1 MRQGRSQIGNEN
13 HWDPVQF
20 PQMLQCV
27 ARNNLSP
34 KSTPDLLS
42 KRQGAS
48 MHPSN
53 ACLTAIL
60 PLTIGLSAG
69 LADDWPQWRGADRD
83 GVWRETGLVDRFEF
97 EQIEIRWRQPIGPG
111 YSGPTV
117 ADGRV
122 FVTDRQAQPEQ
133 VERVHCFDWK
143 LGSKLWTFS
152 YPCEYTINYEAGP
165 RASVTV
171 EDNRAFVLGAM
182 GHLHCLDAGT
192 GKVLWKRDLNQEY
205 SISKNRRM
213 PIWGIAAAP
222 LIYEDLVI
230 VHIGA
235 ANNASIVAFDK
246 KYGDPQWK
254 ALRDRAQ

>member
-1 MRQGRSQIGNEN
+1 
-13 HWDPVQF
+13 
-20 PQMLQCV
+20 
-27 ARNNLSP
+27 
-34 KSTPDLLS
+34 
-42 KRQGAS
+42 

-60 PLTIGLSAG
+60 LLTIGLSAG

-152 YPCEYTINYEAGP
+152 YPSEYTINYEAGP

-192 GKVLWKRDLNQEY
+192 GK
-205 SISKNRRM
+205 
-213 PIWGIAAAP
+213 
-222 LIYEDLVI
+222 
-230 VHIGA
+230 
-235 ANNASIVAFDK
+235 
-246 KYGDPQWK
+246 
-254 ALRDRAQ
+254 